1 VSFLA
6 WSVNSARSA
15 DLARVFG
22 GEGRAYYA
30 LGLVHRWAV
39 PGRYAIDAVRTIAY
53 LMRRRPRAVVVTNPP
68 IFPALIALVY
78 ARAARVP
85 LVLDSHISAFGLAG
99 DRLSRLLL
107 PLHAWLARRVDS
119 TLVSDDELAA
129 IVRRWGGRAHVVHE
143 PPMHWEASAAPPPG
157 ERPRVLY
164 VTIFS
169 GDEPLQAV
177 IEAARAV
184 PSVDV
189 HVTGDLRRCPPRL
202 RACAPPNVTFVGY
215 LRGERYSEA
224 LRAADVVLTLS
235 TERNS
240 VMRAA
245 YEAVYAQRP
254 LIVPDRPLLRAL
266 FPYAIHVPVTA
277 QGIATG
283 MEAALERHSELT
295 RVAPDAQALQQER
308 WRRQQR
314 TLESLIDGRPLST
327 TADPGRPVAHA

>member
-129 IVRRWGGRAHVVHE
+129 TVRRWGGRAHVVHE

-157 ERPRVLY
+157 ERPR
-164 VTIFS
+164 
-169 GDEPLQAV
+169 
-177 IEAARAV
+177 V